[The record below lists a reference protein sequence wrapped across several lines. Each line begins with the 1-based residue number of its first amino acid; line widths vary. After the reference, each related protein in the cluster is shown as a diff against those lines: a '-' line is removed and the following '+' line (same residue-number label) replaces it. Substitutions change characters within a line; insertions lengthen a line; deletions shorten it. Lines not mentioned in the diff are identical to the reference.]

1 MTIDIG
7 RKNREKSPPKR
18 DFRKNITKNVVQ
30 SSCRTFQQDV
40 LAQKVIKEKCKK
52 LTDAKKHQFWKA
64 LTLGDAYFI
73 FILLSICKFLS
84 NCI

>member
-30 SSCRTFQQDV
+30 SSCRTFQKDV

-52 LTDAKKHQFWKA
+52 LKVPYEQF
-64 LTLGDAYFI
+64 LQLI
-73 FILLSICKFLS
+73 QQILS
-84 NCI
+84 